1 MKFYVICDKVDV
13 LLGMRIAGIE
23 GQLIVD
29 DKEAAPTLERISQ
42 NEEIAV
48 VLITERLAELCREKV
63 YDIKLNR
70 MRPLIVEIPNRDG
83 SGGGMGAISRYV
95 EEAIGIKL

>member
-1 MKFYVICDKVDV
+1 M
-13 LLGMRIAGIE
+13 LGMRIAGIE

-29 DKEAAPTLERISQ
+29 EKEAAPMLERISQ

>member
-1 MKFYVICDKVDV
+1 M
-13 LLGMRIAGIE
+13 LGMRIAGIE